1 VELRHVRYFLA
12 VVDAGSVTAASSLVH
27 VTQPS
32 LSRQLHLFERGLGIT
47 LFTRTGGRLVLSA
60 AGRQFVPVARD
71 LSRRADAAA
80 EVAATLAAGRLQHIN
95 IAAPGTTFTDV
106 LAPFLATLHPD
117 DPLPAVWEEPPQ
129 LIYEALQ
136 SGADLAISTEQPP
149 AGLAFQPLAVLPIW
163 AYVPPGHRWA
173 AQGSVSSVSA
183 NSAVDTIDSISS
195 VRAVGSVGSVRAVGS
210 VSSVGSVTV
219 AELVNERLLLLTGD
233 YSPRR
238 VLDHWVDAAGLAYSS
253 ILEFGTPQVA
263 QAVAAAGRGIAI
275 VSDDP
280 RFDLHPLDIIGPRGP
295 LHIRLYAGW
304 DHGHHAAATIEALA
318 RRLSDYCVERY
329 GPQVAPRQPKTNSPQ
344 AT

>member
-1 VELRHVRYFLA
+1 MTMELRHVRYFLA
-12 VVDAGSVTAASSLVH
+12 VADAGSVTAASPLVH

-32 LSRQLHLFERGLGIT
+32 LSRQLRLFERSLGIT
-47 LFTRTGGRLVLSA
+47 LSTRTGGRLVLSA

-80 EVAATLAAGRLQHIN
+80 EAAATLAAGRLQHIR

-106 LAPFLATLHPD
+106 LAPFLATLRPD
-117 DPLPAVWEEPPQ
+117 DPLPAVSQEPPQ

-149 AGLAFQPLAVLPIW
+149 AGLSFQPLAVLPIW
-163 AYVPPGHRWA
+163 AYVPPGHPWA
-173 AQGSVSSVSA
+173 A
-183 NSAVDTIDSISS
+183 
-195 VRAVGSVGSVRAVGS
+195 R
-210 VSSVGSVTV
+210 GSVTV
-219 AELVNERLLLLTGD
+219 AELVDERLLLLTGD

-238 VLDHWVDAAGLAYSS
+238 VLDHWVEQAGLSYLS

-280 RFDLHPLDIIGPRGP
+280 RFGLRPLDITGPRGA

-304 DHGHHAAATIEALA
+304 DREHHAAAAIEALA

-329 GPQVAPRQPKTNSPQ
+329 GPQVAPRRQGPGR
-344 AT
+344 A

>member
-1 VELRHVRYFLA
+1 MTVELRHVRYFLA

-183 NSAVDTIDSISS
+183 VSAVDTIGSVSS
-195 VRAVGSVGSVRAVGS
+195 VSAVGSVGSVSS